1 MLDAGLPEGVYN
13 LVTGP
18 GGTLGDALVKHPLVE
33 RVAFTAS
40 TAVGQSIVRNGAATM
55 KHTTMELGGKSPNII
70 FRYHPNAPFGGYK
83 LSGYGREQ
91 GAEVLESYTQYETIW
106 ANLG

>member
-1 MLDAGLPEGVYN
+1 
-13 LVTGP
+13 
-18 GGTLGDALVKHPLVE
+18 
-33 RVAFTAS
+33 
-40 TAVGQSIVRNGAATM
+40 M